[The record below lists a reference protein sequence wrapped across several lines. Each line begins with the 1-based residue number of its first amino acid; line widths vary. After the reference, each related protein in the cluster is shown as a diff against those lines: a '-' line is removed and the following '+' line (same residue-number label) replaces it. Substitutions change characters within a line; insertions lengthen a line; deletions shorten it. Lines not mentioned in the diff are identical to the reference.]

1 MSAYL
6 DLQFA
11 PALLG
16 LLFLSNLRQNLCPG
30 TASSREKAKHIRDAA
45 VTQDIPQKNCPT
57 KVRTMISFAQTTGN
71 EVMKMI
77 GENPNHSFIAS
88 TFVEA

>member
-16 LLFLSNLRQNLCPG
+16 LLLLPVAVALRYRFGRLQ
-30 TASSREKAKHIRDAA
+30 
-45 VTQDIPQKNCPT
+45 
-57 KVRTMISFAQTTGN
+57 
-71 EVMKMI
+71 I
-77 GENPNHSFIAS
+77 GRAH
-88 TFVEA
+88 V